1 MSLEALIFDVD
12 GTLADTEEA
21 HRQAFNQAFCAF
33 GLDWEWTPERY
44 RDLLRVTG
52 GKERIAS
59 HLESLRVESPERG
72 RLQRLIPEIHAAK
85 TRYYTL
91 RVRLGRV
98 RPRAGVSRLLSEAR
112 AAGVRLAIASTTSPK
127 NVEALL
133 AASFGAEALSWFEA
147 IVTGDVVARKKPA
160 PDVYLQALAV
170 LDLHAAQAI
179 ALEDSAIGVQAA
191 KGAGLFALAMPSPWT
206 RHEDFS
212 GADLVLPSLAAP
224 DLDTAYESRFGAGY
238 VGLAYLAGVHAAFC
252 MPRGTLMPVKM
263 DQIRAVAFDLDGTL
277 IDTLPDLAGAVNAT
291 LTALG
296 AHALPQARVK
306 ELVGDGADKLIERAV
321 AEALTGGA
329 ATAATQ
335 AQALELFLAY
345 YAEQLFSRSR
355 VYPEAMRTLR
365 ALEAKAIRVCCVTNK
380 SSRFALPLLEQA
392 GLARLLEF
400 TLCADRTED
409 RKPSPVLLL
418 QACER
423 LELIPRELL
432 YVGDSHTD
440 VMAAHAAGCGAV
452 AVTFGYHKSG
462 SLERVGPDVTV
473 ATLIEIVS
481 LCCPEAAPGA
491 PHIQE
496 VPT

>member
-21 HRQAFNQAFCAF
+21 HRQAFNQAFCAC
-33 GLDWEWTPERY
+33 GLDWSWTPERY
-44 RDLLRVTG
+44 GELLRVSG
-52 GKERIAS
+52 GKERIGS
-59 HLESLRVESPERG
+59 YLETLSLETQERT
-72 RLQRLIPEIHAAK
+72 RLQQLIPAIHAAK
-85 TRYYTL
+85 TRYYKL

-112 AAGVRLAIASTTSPK
+112 AAGVRLAIASTTSPE

-133 AASFGAEALSWFEA
+133 LASFGPEALSWFEA

-160 PDVYLQALAV
+160 PDVYLQALAA
-170 LDLHAAQAI
+170 LELHAGQAM
-179 ALEDSAIGVQAA
+179 ALEDSAIGVQSA
-191 KGAGLFALAMPSPWT
+191 KGAGLFALATPSPWT
-206 RHEDFS
+206 RNEDFS

-224 DLDTAYESRFGAGY
+224 DRDTTHPSRFGAGY

-277 IDTLPDLAGAVNAT
+277 IDTLPDLASAVNAT
-291 LTALG
+291 LTQLG
-296 AHALPQARVK
+296 AHTLPQARVK
-306 ELVGDGADKLIERAV
+306 ELVGDGADKLIARAV
-321 AEALTGGA
+321 AEAMTDGA
-329 ATAATQ
+329 ASDATQ
-335 AQALELFLAY
+335 AKAMELFLAN
-345 YAEQLFSRSR
+345 YAEHLFSRSQ
-355 VYPEAMRTLR
+355 VYPEAVRMLR
-365 ALEAKAIRVCCVTNK
+365 ALRDMGIRVCCVTNK

-392 GLARLLEF
+392 GLSSLLEF

-418 QACER
+418 RACER
-423 LELIPRELL
+423 LELIPREML

-452 AVTFGYHKSG
+452 AVTFGYHKPG
-462 SLERVGPDVTV
+462 SLERVSPNATV
-473 ATLIEIVS
+473 ASLTEIVS
-481 LCCPEAAPGA
+481 LSRPEAAPA
-491 PHIQE
+491 AARIQE